1 MERMRNKHIICTLLV
16 ALLAVASAQA
26 QSLKELQAQ
35 QKKYAEEIEN
45 TGKMI
50 KQTKQ
55 NEKATENKINL
66 INQDIRTRKKLINS
80 INQELVELDK
90 EQNRLQNE
98 HTRLESELD
107 SLKRDYANLVQLT
120 HYTDLQQSPLLFLLS
135 AKDFN
140 QLVRRLRYMREFAAY
155 RQQQVERIE
164 NVKADIQIQSELIQD
179 NRKEKDNALKTQ
191 QRERDQLARNERKQK
206 AMLQD
211 LKKKEKE
218 LTAKQRQ
225 QQKKIDQLNKQIEQA
240 IAKQVDRKQQL
251 TKEQELIAGG
261 FAANKGRMPWPVA
274 TGFISGHYGKHQ
286 HHIYE
291 NVTLNNKGIYIQTTA
306 GSDARAVYEG
316 EVTTCM
322 VMGSTYAIIIQH
334 GNYRTVYTGIQSPY
348 VKPGD
353 KVTSKQAIGRIAS
366 NPDEDN
372 KTELQ
377 FQVWQDRELQ
387 NPELW
392 LAQ

>member
-1 MERMRNKHIICTLLV
+1 MNMKRFGYIVMLV
-16 ALLAVASAQA
+16 MLAAGMQA
-26 QSLKELQAQ
+26 QTLKELQAQ

-55 NEKATENKINL
+55 NEKATENKLNL

-80 INQELVELDK
+80 INQEIVALDQ
-90 EQNRLQNE
+90 EQSRLQGE
-98 HTRLESELD
+98 QSRLEAELD
-107 SLKRDYANLVQLT
+107 SLKRDYAHLVQLT
-120 HYTDLQQSPLLFLLS
+120 HYADLQQSPLLFLLS

-140 QLVRRLRYMREFAAY
+140 QLFRRIRYMREFAAY
-155 RQQQVERIE
+155 RQEQVARIE
-164 NVKADIQIQSELIQD
+164 GVKADIQIQSDLIQD
-179 NRKEKDNALKTQ
+179 NRKEKDSALKTQ

-211 LKKKEKE
+211 LKKKEKV
-218 LTAKQRQ
+218 LIAKQKQ
-225 QQKKIDQLNKQIEQA
+225 QQKKIDELNKQIERA
-240 IAKQVDRKQQL
+240 IARQVDRKQQL

-261 FAANKGRMPWPVA
+261 FAANKGRLPWPVEK
-274 TGFISGHYGKHQ
+274 GFISGHYGKHQ
-286 HHIYE
+286 HPVYE
-291 NVTLNNKGIYIQTTA
+291 NVTINNKGVYIQTTA
-306 GSDARAVYEG
+306 GSDARVVYEG

-322 VMGSTYAIIIQH
+322 VMGSTYAIIVQH
-334 GNYRTVYTGIQSPY
+334 GNYRTVYTGIQTPT
-348 VKPGD
+348 VKPGE
-353 KVTSKQAIGRIAS
+353 KVQAKQNIGRIAS
-366 NPDEDN
+366 NPDDDN

-377 FQVWQDRELQ
+377 FQVWEDRTLL

>member
-1 MERMRNKHIICTLLV
+1 MLV
-16 ALLAVASAQA
+16 MLAAGMQA
-26 QSLKELQAQ
+26 QTLKELQAQ

-55 NEKATENKINL
+55 NEKATENKLNL

-80 INQELVELDK
+80 INQEIVALDQ
-90 EQNRLQNE
+90 EQSRLQGE
-98 HTRLESELD
+98 QSRLEAELD
-107 SLKRDYANLVQLT
+107 SLKRDYAHLVQLT
-120 HYTDLQQSPLLFLLS
+120 HYADLQQSPLLFLLS

-140 QLVRRLRYMREFAAY
+140 QLFRRIRYMREFAAY
-155 RQQQVERIE
+155 RQEQVARIE
-164 NVKADIQIQSELIQD
+164 GVKADIQIQSDLIQD
-179 NRKEKDNALKTQ
+179 NRKEKDSALKTQ

-218 LTAKQRQ
+218 LIAKQKQ
-225 QQKKIDQLNKQIEQA
+225 QQKKIDELNKQIERA
-240 IAKQVDRKQQL
+240 IARQVDRKQQL

-261 FAANKGRMPWPVA
+261 FAANKGRLPWPVEK
-274 TGFISGHYGKHQ
+274 GFISGHYGKHQ
-286 HHIYE
+286 HPVYE
-291 NVTLNNKGIYIQTTA
+291 NVTINNKGVYIQTTA
-306 GSDARAVYEG
+306 GSDARVVYEG

-322 VMGSTYAIIIQH
+322 VMGSTYAIIVQH
-334 GNYRTVYTGIQSPY
+334 GNYRTVYTGIQTPT
-348 VKPGD
+348 VKPGE
-353 KVTSKQAIGRIAS
+353 KVQAKQNIGRIAS
-366 NPDEDN
+366 NPDDDN

-377 FQVWQDRELQ
+377 FQVWEDRTLL

>member
-1 MERMRNKHIICTLLV
+1 M
-16 ALLAVASAQA
+16 LAVAGMQA

-35 QKKYAEEIEN
+35 QKKYAEEIEH

-50 KQTKQ
+50 QQTKQ
-55 NEKATENKINL
+55 NEKATENKLSL

-80 INQELVELDK
+80 INQELIALDE
-90 EQNRLQNE
+90 EQGRLQDE
-98 HTRLESELD
+98 QARLELELD
-107 SLKRDYANLVQLT
+107 SLKKDYAHLVQLT
-120 HYTDLQQSPLLFLLS
+120 HYADMQQSPLLFLLS

-155 RQQQVERIE
+155 RQEQMARIE
-164 NVKADIQIQSELIQD
+164 QVKDDIQIRSDLLQD
-179 NRKEKDNALKTQ
+179 NRKEKDSALKSQ
-191 QRERDQLARNERKQK
+191 ERERDQLARNERKQK

-218 LTAKQRQ
+218 LVAKQRQ

-261 FAANKGRMPWPVA
+261 FAANKGRLPWPVA
-274 TGFISGHYGKHQ
+274 KGFISGHYGKHQ
-286 HHIYE
+286 HDVYE
-291 NVTLNNKGIYIQTTA
+291 NVTINNKGIYIQTTA

-322 VMGSTYAIIIQH
+322 VMGATYAIIVQH
-334 GNYRTVYTGIQSPY
+334 GNYRTVYTGIQTPA

-353 KVTSKQAIGRIAS
+353 KVQAKQSIGRIAS

-377 FQVWQDRELQ
+377 FQVWKDREIQ

-392 LAQ
+392 IAQ

>member
-1 MERMRNKHIICTLLV
+1 MYL
-16 ALLAVASAQA
+16 LLAAVCINAQD
-26 QSLKELQAQ
+26 LKELQAQ
-35 QKKYAEEIEN
+35 QKKYAEELEN

-50 KQTKQ
+50 SQTKQ
-55 NEKATENKINL
+55 NEKATENKLNL
-66 INQDIRTRKKLINS
+66 IGQDIRTRKKLINS
-80 INQELVELDK
+80 INQELVALDK

-98 HTRLESELD
+98 QSRLQAELD

-120 HYTDLQQSPLLFLLS
+120 HYADMQQSPLLFLLS

-140 QLVRRLRYMREFAAY
+140 QLFRRIRYMREFAAY
-155 RQQQVERIE
+155 RQEQVERIE
-164 NVKADIQIQSELIQD
+164 SIKADIQIQTNLIQD
-179 NRKEKDNALKTQ
+179 NRKEKDSALKTQ

-218 LTAKQRQ
+218 LIAKQKQ
-225 QQKKIDQLNKQIEQA
+225 QQKKIDELNKQIEKA

-261 FAANKGRMPWPVA
+261 FAANKGRLPWPVEK
-274 TGFISGHYGKHQ
+274 GFISGHYGKHQ
-286 HHIYE
+286 HPVYE
-291 NVTLNNKGIYIQTTA
+291 NVTINNKGVYIQTTA
-306 GSDARAVYEG
+306 GSNARAVYEG

-322 VMGSTYAIIIQH
+322 VMGSTYAIIVQH
-334 GNYRTVYTGIQSPY
+334 GNYRTVYTGIQTPA

-353 KVTSKQAIGRIAS
+353 KIQAKQNIGKIAS
-366 NPDEDN
+366 NSDDDN

-377 FQVWQDRELQ
+377 FQVWEDRTLL

>member
-1 MERMRNKHIICTLLV
+1 M
-16 ALLAVASAQA
+16 
-26 QSLKELQAQ
+26 
-35 QKKYAEEIEN
+35 
-45 TGKMI
+45 
-50 KQTKQ
+50 
-55 NEKATENKINL
+55 
-66 INQDIRTRKKLINS
+66 
-80 INQELVELDK
+80 
-90 EQNRLQNE
+90 
-98 HTRLESELD
+98 
-107 SLKRDYANLVQLT
+107 
-120 HYTDLQQSPLLFLLS
+120 
-135 AKDFN
+135 
-140 QLVRRLRYMREFAAY
+140 
-155 RQQQVERIE
+155 
-164 NVKADIQIQSELIQD
+164 
-179 NRKEKDNALKTQ
+179 
-191 QRERDQLARNERKQK
+191 
-206 AMLQD
+206 
-211 LKKKEKE
+211 
-218 LTAKQRQ
+218 
-225 QQKKIDQLNKQIEQA
+225 
-240 IAKQVDRKQQL
+240 DRKQQL

>member
-1 MERMRNKHIICTLLV
+1 MKRFGYIVMLV
-16 ALLAVASAQA
+16 MLAVGMQA
-26 QSLKELQAQ
+26 QTLKELQAQ

-55 NEKATENKINL
+55 NEKATENKLNL

-80 INQELVELDK
+80 INQEIVALDQ
-90 EQNRLQNE
+90 EQSRLQGE
-98 HTRLESELD
+98 QSRLEAELD
-107 SLKRDYANLVQLT
+107 SLKRDYAHLVQLT
-120 HYTDLQQSPLLFLLS
+120 HYADLQQSPLLFLLS

-140 QLVRRLRYMREFAAY
+140 QLFRRIRYMREFAAY
-155 RQQQVERIE
+155 RQEQVARIE
-164 NVKADIQIQSELIQD
+164 GVKADIQIQSDLIQD
-179 NRKEKDNALKTQ
+179 NRKEKDSALKTQ

-218 LTAKQRQ
+218 LIAKQKQ
-225 QQKKIDQLNKQIEQA
+225 QQKKIDELNKQIERA
-240 IAKQVDRKQQL
+240 IARQVDRKQQL

-261 FAANKGRMPWPVA
+261 FAANKGRLPWPVEK
-274 TGFISGHYGKHQ
+274 GFISGHYGKHQ
-286 HHIYE
+286 HPVYE
-291 NVTLNNKGIYIQTTA
+291 NVTINNKGVYIQTTA
-306 GSDARAVYEG
+306 GSDARVVYEG

-322 VMGSTYAIIIQH
+322 VMGSTYAIIVQH
-334 GNYRTVYTGIQSPY
+334 GNYRTVYTGIQTPT
-348 VKPGD
+348 VKPGE
-353 KVTSKQAIGRIAS
+353 KVQAKQNIGRIAS
-366 NPDEDN
+366 NPDDDN

-377 FQVWQDRELQ
+377 FQVWEDRTLL

>member
-1 MERMRNKHIICTLLV
+1 MKRIGYILVLMLV
-16 ALLAVASAQA
+16 AAGMQA
-26 QSLKELQAQ
+26 QTLKELQAQ

-66 INQDIRTRKKLINS
+66 IGQDIRTRKKLINS
-80 INQELVELDK
+80 INQEIVALDQ
-90 EQNRLQNE
+90 EQNRLQDE
-98 HTRLESELD
+98 RTRLELELD
-107 SLKRDYANLVQLT
+107 SLKQDYARLVQLT
-120 HYTDLQQSPLLFLLS
+120 HYADMQQSPLLFLLS
-135 AKDFN
+135 AQDFN
-140 QLVRRLRYMREFAAY
+140 QLFRRIRYMREFAMY
-155 RQQQVERIE
+155 RQQQVQKIE
-164 NVKADIQIQSELIQD
+164 SLKADIQIQSDLILD
-179 NRKEKDNALKTQ
+179 NRKEKDSALKTQ

-218 LTAKQRQ
+218 LVAKQKQ
-225 QQKKIDQLNKQIEQA
+225 QQKKIDELNKQIERA
-240 IAKQVDRKQQL
+240 IARQVDQKQQL

-261 FAANKGRMPWPVA
+261 FAANKGRLPWPVEK
-274 TGFISGHYGKHQ
+274 GYISGHYGKHQ
-286 HHIYE
+286 HPIYE
-291 NVTLNNKGIYIQTTA
+291 NVTINNKGVYIQTTA

-322 VMGSTYAIIIQH
+322 IMGSTYAIIVQH
-334 GNYRTVYTGIQSPY
+334 GNYRTVYTGIQTPA

-353 KVTSKQAIGRIAS
+353 KVQAKQNIGRIAS

-377 FQVWQDRELQ
+377 FQVWEDRQLL

>member
-1 MERMRNKHIICTLLV
+1 MRVHRLHIVLYL
-16 ALLAVASAQA
+16 LLAAVCINAQN
-26 QSLKELQAQ
+26 LKELQAQ
-35 QKKYAEEIEN
+35 QKKYAEELEN

-50 KQTKQ
+50 SQTKQ
-55 NEKATENKINL
+55 NEKATENKLNL
-66 INQDIRTRKKLINS
+66 IGQDIRTRKKLIYS
-80 INQELVELDK
+80 INQELVALDK

-98 HTRLESELD
+98 QSRLQAELD

-120 HYTDLQQSPLLFLLS
+120 HYADMQQSPLLFLLS

-140 QLVRRLRYMREFAAY
+140 QLFRRIRYMREFAAY
-155 RQQQVERIE
+155 RQEQVERIE
-164 NVKADIQIQSELIQD
+164 SIKADIQIQTNLIQD
-179 NRKEKDNALKTQ
+179 NRKEKDSALKTQ

-218 LTAKQRQ
+218 LIAKQKQ
-225 QQKKIDQLNKQIEQA
+225 QQKKIDELNKQIEKA

-261 FAANKGRMPWPVA
+261 FAANKGRLPWPVEK
-274 TGFISGHYGKHQ
+274 GFISGHYGKHQ
-286 HHIYE
+286 HPVYE
-291 NVTLNNKGIYIQTTA
+291 NVTINNKGVYIQTTA
-306 GSDARAVYEG
+306 GSNARAVYEG

-322 VMGSTYAIIIQH
+322 VMGSTYAIIVQH
-334 GNYRTVYTGIQSPY
+334 GNYRTVYTGIQTPA

-353 KVTSKQAIGRIAS
+353 KIQAKQNIGKIAS
-366 NPDEDN
+366 NSDDDN

-377 FQVWQDRELQ
+377 FQVWEDRTLL

>member
-1 MERMRNKHIICTLLV
+1 MRVHRLHIFLYL
-16 ALLAVASAQA
+16 LLAAVCINAQD
-26 QSLKELQAQ
+26 LKELQAQ
-35 QKKYAEEIEN
+35 QKKYAEELEN

-50 KQTKQ
+50 SQTKQ
-55 NEKATENKINL
+55 NEKATENKLNL
-66 INQDIRTRKKLINS
+66 IGQDIRTRKKLIYS
-80 INQELVELDK
+80 INQELVALDK

-98 HTRLESELD
+98 QSRLQAELD

-120 HYTDLQQSPLLFLLS
+120 HYADMQQSPLLFLLS

-140 QLVRRLRYMREFAAY
+140 QLFRRIRYMREFAAY
-155 RQQQVERIE
+155 RQEQVERIE
-164 NVKADIQIQSELIQD
+164 SIKADIQIQTSLIQD
-179 NRKEKDNALKTQ
+179 NRKEKDSALKTQ

-218 LTAKQRQ
+218 LIAKQKR
-225 QQKKIDQLNKQIEQA
+225 QQKKIDELNKQIEKA

-261 FAANKGRMPWPVA
+261 FAANKGRLPWPVEK
-274 TGFISGHYGKHQ
+274 GFISGHYGKHQ
-286 HHIYE
+286 HPVYE
-291 NVTLNNKGIYIQTTA
+291 NVTINNKGVYIQTTA
-306 GSDARAVYEG
+306 GSNARAVYEG

-322 VMGSTYAIIIQH
+322 VMGSTYAIIVQH
-334 GNYRTVYTGIQSPY
+334 GNYRTVYTGIQTPA

-353 KVTSKQAIGRIAS
+353 KIQAKQNIGKIAS

-377 FQVWQDRELQ
+377 FQVWEDRTLL

>member
-1 MERMRNKHIICTLLV
+1 MRVHRLHIVLYL
-16 ALLAVASAQA
+16 LLAAVCINAQN
-26 QSLKELQAQ
+26 LKELQAQ
-35 QKKYAEEIEN
+35 QKKYAEELEN

-50 KQTKQ
+50 SQTKQ
-55 NEKATENKINL
+55 NEKATENKLNL
-66 INQDIRTRKKLINS
+66 IGQDIRTRKKLINS
-80 INQELVELDK
+80 INQELVALDK

-98 HTRLESELD
+98 QSRLQAELD

-120 HYTDLQQSPLLFLLS
+120 HYADMQQSPLLFLLS

-140 QLVRRLRYMREFAAY
+140 QLFRRIRYMREFAAY
-155 RQQQVERIE
+155 RQEQVERIE
-164 NVKADIQIQSELIQD
+164 SIKADIQIQTNLIQD
-179 NRKEKDNALKTQ
+179 NRKEKDSALKTQ

-218 LTAKQRQ
+218 LIAKQKQ
-225 QQKKIDQLNKQIEQA
+225 QQKKIDELNKQIEKA

-261 FAANKGRMPWPVA
+261 FAANKGRLPWPVEK
-274 TGFISGHYGKHQ
+274 GFISGHYGKHQ
-286 HHIYE
+286 HPVYE
-291 NVTLNNKGIYIQTTA
+291 NVTINNKGVYIQTTA
-306 GSDARAVYEG
+306 GSNARAVYEG

-322 VMGSTYAIIIQH
+322 VMGSTYAIIVQH
-334 GNYRTVYTGIQSPY
+334 GNYRTVYTGIQTPA

-353 KVTSKQAIGRIAS
+353 KIQAKQNIGKIAS
-366 NPDEDN
+366 NSDEDN

-377 FQVWQDRELQ
+377 FQVWEDRTLL

>member
-1 MERMRNKHIICTLLV
+1 MNKYILFPLLF
-16 ALLAVASAQA
+16 AMLAAVSIHAQT
-26 QSLKELQAQ
+26 LKELQAQ
-35 QKKYAEEIEN
+35 QKKYAEEIET

-55 NEKATENKINL
+55 NEKATENKLNL

-80 INQELVELDK
+80 INQEIIALDE
-90 EQNRLQNE
+90 EQSRLQGE
-98 HTRLESELD
+98 RSRLEIELD
-107 SLKRDYANLVQLT
+107 SLKQDYARLIQLT
-120 HYTDLQQSPLLFLLS
+120 HYADMQQSPLLFLLS
-135 AKDFN
+135 AEDFN
-140 QLVRRLRYMREFAAY
+140 QLFRRIRYMREFAMY

-164 NVKADIQIQSELIQD
+164 NVKAEIQIQSELIQD
-179 NRKEKDNALKTQ
+179 NRKEKDSALKTQ

-211 LKKKEKE
+211 LKKQEKQ
-218 LTAKQRQ
+218 LIAKQKQ
-225 QQKKIDQLNKQIEQA
+225 QQKKIDELNKQIERA
-240 IAKQVDRKQQL
+240 IARQVDRKQQL

-261 FAANKGRMPWPVA
+261 FAANKGRLPWPVA
-274 TGFISGHYGKHQ
+274 KGFISGHYGKHQ
-286 HHIYE
+286 HPVYE
-291 NVTLNNKGIYIQTTA
+291 NVTINNKGIYIQTTTGA
-306 GSDARAVYEG
+306 DARAVYEG

-322 VMGSTYAIIIQH
+322 VMGSTYAIIVQH
-334 GNYRTVYTGIQSPY
+334 GNYRTVYTGIQTPA

-353 KVTSKQAIGRIAS
+353 KVQAKQTIGRIAS
-366 NPDEDN
+366 NPDDDN

-377 FQVWQDRELQ
+377 FQVWQDRELL

>member
-1 MERMRNKHIICTLLV
+1 MRKHLLYTLLL
-16 ALLAVASAQA
+16 ALLAVAGMNA

-35 QKKYAEEIEN
+35 QKKYAEELEN
-45 TGKMI
+45 TGKMLN
-50 KQTKQ
+50 QTKQ
-55 NEKATENKINL
+55 NEKATENKLNL

-80 INQELVELDK
+80 ISKEIVALDE
-90 EQNRLQNE
+90 EQLRLQDE
-98 HTRLESELD
+98 RTRLEHELD
-107 SLKRDYANLVQLT
+107 SLKQDYARLVQLT
-120 HYTDLQQSPLLFLLS
+120 HYADMQQSPLLFLLS

-140 QLVRRLRYMREFAAY
+140 QLFRRIRYMREFALY

-164 NVKADIQIQSELIQD
+164 SLKADIQIQSNLIQD
-179 NRKEKDNALKTQ
+179 NRREKDSALKTQ
-191 QRERDQLARNERKQK
+191 QRENDQLARNERKQK

-211 LKKKEKE
+211 LKKKEKQ
-218 LTAKQRQ
+218 LITKQKQ
-225 QQKKIDQLNKQIEQA
+225 QQKKIDELNKQIEHA

-261 FAANKGRMPWPVA
+261 FAANKGRLPWPVEK
-274 TGFISGHYGKHQ
+274 GFISGHYGKHQ
-286 HHIYE
+286 HPIYE
-291 NVTLNNKGIYIQTTA
+291 NVTINNKGVYIQTTN
-306 GSDARAVYEG
+306 GSNARAVYEG

-322 VMGSTYAIIIQH
+322 VMGSTYAIIVQH
-334 GNYRTVYTGIQSPY
+334 GNYRTVYTGIQSPA

-353 KVTSKQAIGRIAS
+353 KVAAKQYLGRIAS
-366 NPDEDN
+366 NSDDDN

>member
-1 MERMRNKHIICTLLV
+1 MRVYRLHIVLYL
-16 ALLAVASAQA
+16 LLAAVCINAQD
-26 QSLKELQAQ
+26 LKELQAQ
-35 QKKYAEEIEN
+35 QKKYAEELEN

-50 KQTKQ
+50 SQTKQ
-55 NEKATENKINL
+55 NEKATENKLNL
-66 INQDIRTRKKLINS
+66 IGQDIRTRKKLINS
-80 INQELVELDK
+80 INQELVALDK

-98 HTRLESELD
+98 QSRLEAELD

-120 HYTDLQQSPLLFLLS
+120 HYADMQQSPLLFLLS

-140 QLVRRLRYMREFAAY
+140 QLFRRIRYMREFAAY
-155 RQQQVERIE
+155 RQEQVERIE
-164 NVKADIQIQSELIQD
+164 NIKADIQIQSNLIQD

-218 LTAKQRQ
+218 LTAKQKQ
-225 QQKKIDQLNKQIEQA
+225 QQKKIDELNKQIEKA

-261 FAANKGRMPWPVA
+261 FAANKGRLPWPVEK
-274 TGFISGHYGKHQ
+274 GFISGHYGKHQ
-286 HHIYE
+286 HPVYE
-291 NVTLNNKGIYIQTTA
+291 NVTINNKGVYIQTTA
-306 GSDARAVYEG
+306 GSNARVVYEG

-322 VMGSTYAIIIQH
+322 VMGSTYAIIVQH
-334 GNYRTVYTGIQSPY
+334 GNYRTVYTGIQTPA

-353 KVTSKQAIGRIAS
+353 KVKAKQNIGKIAS
-366 NPDEDN
+366 NPDDDN

-377 FQVWQDRELQ
+377 FQVWEDRTLL

>member
-1 MERMRNKHIICTLLV
+1 MVMLV
-16 ALLAVASAQA
+16 MLAVGVQA
-26 QSLKELQAQ
+26 QTLKELQAQ

-55 NEKATENKINL
+55 NEKATENKLNL

-80 INQELVELDK
+80 INQEIVALDQ
-90 EQNRLQNE
+90 EQSRLQGE
-98 HTRLESELD
+98 QSRLEAELD
-107 SLKRDYANLVQLT
+107 SLKRDYAHLVQLT
-120 HYTDLQQSPLLFLLS
+120 HYADMQQSPLLFLLS

-140 QLVRRLRYMREFAAY
+140 QLFRRVRYMREFAAY
-155 RQQQVERIE
+155 RQEQVARIE
-164 NVKADIQIQSELIQD
+164 GVKADIQIQSNLIQD
-179 NRKEKDNALKTQ
+179 NRKEKDSALKAQ

-218 LTAKQRQ
+218 LIAKQRQ
-225 QQKKIDQLNKQIEQA
+225 QQKKIDELNKQIERA
-240 IAKQVDRKQQL
+240 IARQVDRKQQL

-261 FAANKGRMPWPVA
+261 FAANKGRLPWPVEK
-274 TGFISGHYGKHQ
+274 GFISGHYGKHQ
-286 HHIYE
+286 HPVYE
-291 NVTLNNKGIYIQTTA
+291 NVTINNKGVYIQTTA

-322 VMGSTYAIIIQH
+322 VMGSTYAIIVQH
-334 GNYRTVYTGIQSPY
+334 GNYRTVYTGIQTPS
-348 VKPGD
+348 VKPGE
-353 KVTSKQAIGRIAS
+353 KVKAKQNIGRIAS
-366 NPDEDN
+366 NPDDDN

-377 FQVWQDRELQ
+377 FQVWEDRTLL

>member
-1 MERMRNKHIICTLLV
+1 MSRKNILTLFV
-16 ALLAVASAQA
+16 AMLAAVSMNAQT
-26 QSLKELQAQ
+26 LKELQAQ
-35 QKKYAEEIEN
+35 QKKYAEEIET

-55 NEKATENKINL
+55 NEKATENKLNL

-80 INQELVELDK
+80 INQEIVALDQ
-90 EQNRLQNE
+90 EQTRLKVE
-98 HTRLESELD
+98 HTRLEQELD
-107 SLKRDYANLVQLT
+107 SLKQDYARLVQLT
-120 HYTDLQQSPLLFLLS
+120 HYADMQQSPLLFLLS
-135 AKDFN
+135 AQDFN
-140 QLVRRLRYMREFAAY
+140 QLFRRIRYMREFAVY
-155 RQQQVERIE
+155 RQQQVAQIE
-164 NVKADIQIQSELIQD
+164 NVKADIQIQADLIQD
-179 NRKEKDNALKTQ
+179 NRREKDNALKTQ

-218 LTAKQRQ
+218 LIAKQRQ
-225 QQKKIDQLNKQIEQA
+225 QQKKIDELNKQIERA

-261 FAANKGRMPWPVA
+261 FAANKGRLPWPVA
-274 TGFISGHYGKHQ
+274 KGFISGHYGKHQ
-286 HHIYE
+286 HPVYE
-291 NVTLNNKGIYIQTTA
+291 NVTLNNKGVYIQTPA

-334 GNYRTVYTGIQSPY
+334 GNYRTVYTGIQTPT
-348 VKPGD
+348 VKPGQ
-353 KVTSKQAIGRIAS
+353 KVQAKQSIGKIAS
-366 NPDEDN
+366 NPDDDN

-377 FQVWQDRELQ
+377 FQVWQDREIQ

>member
-1 MERMRNKHIICTLLV
+1 MRVQRLHIVLYL
-16 ALLAVASAQA
+16 LLAVVCISAQD
-26 QSLKELQAQ
+26 LKELQAQ
-35 QKKYAEEIEN
+35 QKKYAEELEN

-50 KQTKQ
+50 SQTKQ
-55 NEKATENKINL
+55 NEKATENKLNL
-66 INQDIRTRKKLINS
+66 IGQDIRTRKKLINS
-80 INQELVELDK
+80 INQELVALDK

-98 HTRLESELD
+98 QSRLEAELD

-120 HYTDLQQSPLLFLLS
+120 HYADMQQSPLLFLLS

-140 QLVRRLRYMREFAAY
+140 QLFRRIRYMREFAAY
-155 RQQQVERIE
+155 RQEQVERIE
-164 NVKADIQIQSELIQD
+164 NIKADIQIQSNLIQD

-218 LTAKQRQ
+218 LTAKQKQ
-225 QQKKIDQLNKQIEQA
+225 QQKKIDELNKQIEKA

-261 FAANKGRMPWPVA
+261 FAANKGRLPWPVEK
-274 TGFISGHYGKHQ
+274 GFISGHYGKHQ
-286 HHIYE
+286 HPVYE
-291 NVTLNNKGIYIQTTA
+291 NVTINNKGVYIQTTA
-306 GSDARAVYEG
+306 GSNARVVYEG

-322 VMGSTYAIIIQH
+322 VMGSTYAIIVQH
-334 GNYRTVYTGIQSPY
+334 GNYRTVYTGIQTPA

-353 KVTSKQAIGRIAS
+353 KVKAKQNIGKIAS
-366 NPDEDN
+366 NPDDDN

-377 FQVWQDRELQ
+377 FQVWEDRTLL

>member
-1 MERMRNKHIICTLLV
+1 MKRFGYIVMLV
-16 ALLAVASAQA
+16 MLAVGMQA
-26 QSLKELQAQ
+26 QTLKELQAQ

-55 NEKATENKINL
+55 NEKATENKLNL

-80 INQELVELDK
+80 INQEIVALDQ
-90 EQNRLQNE
+90 EQSRLQGE
-98 HTRLESELD
+98 QSRLEAE
-107 SLKRDYANLVQLT
+107 LKRDYAHLVQLT
-120 HYTDLQQSPLLFLLS
+120 HYADLQQSPLLFLLS

-140 QLVRRLRYMREFAAY
+140 QLFRRIRYMREFAAY
-155 RQQQVERIE
+155 RQEQVARIE
-164 NVKADIQIQSELIQD
+164 GVKADIQIQSDLIQD
-179 NRKEKDNALKTQ
+179 NRKEKDSALKTQ

-218 LTAKQRQ
+218 LIAKQKQ
-225 QQKKIDQLNKQIEQA
+225 QQKKIDELNKQIERA
-240 IAKQVDRKQQL
+240 IARQVDRKQQL

-261 FAANKGRMPWPVA
+261 FAANKGRLPWPVEK
-274 TGFISGHYGKHQ
+274 GFISGHYGKHQ
-286 HHIYE
+286 HPVYE
-291 NVTLNNKGIYIQTTA
+291 NVTINNKGVYIQTTA
-306 GSDARAVYEG
+306 GSDARVVYEG

-322 VMGSTYAIIIQH
+322 VMGSTYAIIVQH
-334 GNYRTVYTGIQSPY
+334 GNYRTVYTGIQTPT
-348 VKPGD
+348 VKPGE
-353 KVTSKQAIGRIAS
+353 KVQAKQNIGRIAS
-366 NPDEDN
+366 NPDDDN

-377 FQVWQDRELQ
+377 FQVWEDRTLL

>member
-1 MERMRNKHIICTLLV
+1 MRYIAQILILLM
-16 ALLAVASAQA
+16 LATVGIDAQT
-26 QSLKELQAQ
+26 LKELQAQ
-35 QKKYAEEIEN
+35 QKKYAEEIEH

-50 KQTKQ
+50 NQTKQ
-55 NEKATENKINL
+55 NEKATENKLNL

-80 INQELVELDK
+80 INKELVALDV
-90 EQNRLQNE
+90 EQSRLQGE
-98 HTRLESELD
+98 QARLEAELD
-107 SLKRDYANLVQLT
+107 SLKQDYARLVQLT
-120 HYTDLQQSPLLFLLS
+120 HYADMQQSPLLFLLS

-140 QLVRRLRYMREFAAY
+140 QLFRRIRYMREFAAY
-155 RQQQVERIE
+155 RQEQVARIE
-164 NVKADIQIQSELIQD
+164 SIKADIQIQSNLIQD
-179 NRKEKDNALKTQ
+179 NRKEKDSALKAQ

-218 LTAKQRQ
+218 LVAKQRQ
-225 QQKKIDQLNKQIEQA
+225 QQKKIDELNKQIERA
-240 IAKQVDRKQQL
+240 IARQVDKKQQL

-261 FAANKGRMPWPVA
+261 FAANKGRLPWPVEK
-274 TGFISGHYGKHQ
+274 GFISGHYGKHQ
-286 HHIYE
+286 HPIYE
-291 NVTLNNKGIYIQTTA
+291 NVTINNKGIYIQTTA
-306 GSDARAVYEG
+306 GANARAVYEG

-322 VMGSTYAIIIQH
+322 VMGATYAIIVQH
-334 GNYRTVYTGIQSPY
+334 GNYRTVYTGIQTPA

-353 KVTSKQAIGRIAS
+353 KVQAKQVIGKIAS
-366 NPDEDN
+366 NADDDN

-377 FQVWQDRELQ
+377 FQVWEDRELQ

>member
-1 MERMRNKHIICTLLV
+1 M
-16 ALLAVASAQA
+16 LASVSINGQT
-26 QSLKELQAQ
+26 LKELQAQ
-35 QKKYAEEIEN
+35 QKKYSEELET
-45 TGKMI
+45 TGKML

-55 NEKATENKINL
+55 NEKTTENKINL
-66 INQDIRTRKKLINS
+66 IGQDIRTRKKLINS
-80 INQELVELDK
+80 ISQEIIALDQ
-90 EQNRLQNE
+90 EQTRLQGE
-98 HTRLESELD
+98 RTRLETELD
-107 SLKRDYANLVQLT
+107 SLKQDYAHLVQLT
-120 HYTDLQQSPLLFLLS
+120 HYADLQQSPLLFLLS
-135 AKDFN
+135 AEDFN
-140 QLVRRLRYMREFAAY
+140 QLFRRVRYMREFAAY
-155 RQQQVERIE
+155 RQQQVARIE
-164 NVKADIQIQSELIQD
+164 GVKADIQIQSELIQD
-179 NRKEKDNALKTQ
+179 NRKEKDSALKTQ
-191 QRERDQLARNERKQK
+191 QREQDQLARNERKQK

-218 LTAKQRQ
+218 LIAKQKQ
-225 QQKKIDQLNKQIEQA
+225 QQKKIDELNKQIERA

-261 FAANKGRMPWPVA
+261 FAANKGRLPWPVA
-274 TGFISGHYGKHQ
+274 KGFISGHYGKHQ
-286 HHIYE
+286 HPVYE
-291 NVTLNNKGIYIQTTA
+291 NVTLNNKGVYIQTTA

-334 GNYRTVYTGIQSPY
+334 GNYRTVYTGIQTPA
-348 VKPGD
+348 VKPSD
-353 KVTSKQAIGRIAS
+353 KVQAKQAIGRIAS
-366 NPDEDN
+366 NPDDDN

>member
-1 MERMRNKHIICTLLV
+1 MKNRIIYVLV
-16 ALLAVASAQA
+16 CAMLASVSINGQT
-26 QSLKELQAQ
+26 LKELQAQ
-35 QKKYAEEIEN
+35 QKKYSEELET
-45 TGKMI
+45 TGTMLKH
-50 KQTKQ
+50 TKQ
-55 NEKATENKINL
+55 NEKTTENKINL
-66 INQDIRTRKKLINS
+66 IGQDIRTRKKLINS
-80 INQELVELDK
+80 INQEIIALDQ
-90 EQNRLQNE
+90 EQTRLQGE
-98 HTRLESELD
+98 RTRLETELD
-107 SLKRDYANLVQLT
+107 SLKQDYAHLVQLT
-120 HYTDLQQSPLLFLLS
+120 HYADLQQSPLLFLLS
-135 AKDFN
+135 AEDFN
-140 QLVRRLRYMREFAAY
+140 QLFRRVRYMREFAAY
-155 RQQQVERIE
+155 RQQQVARIE
-164 NVKADIQIQSELIQD
+164 GVRADIQIQSELIQD
-179 NRKEKDNALKTQ
+179 NRKEKDSALKTQ
-191 QRERDQLARNERKQK
+191 QREQDQLARNERKQK

-218 LTAKQRQ
+218 LIAKQKQ
-225 QQKKIDQLNKQIEQA
+225 QQKKIDELNKQIERA

-261 FAANKGRMPWPVA
+261 FAANKGRLPWPVA
-274 TGFISGHYGKHQ
+274 KGFISGHYGKHQ
-286 HHIYE
+286 HPVYE
-291 NVTLNNKGIYIQTTA
+291 NVTLNNKGVYIQTTA

-334 GNYRTVYTGIQSPY
+334 GNYRTVYTGIQTPA

-353 KVTSKQAIGRIAS
+353 KVQAKQAIGRIAS
-366 NPDEDN
+366 NPDDDN

>member
-1 MERMRNKHIICTLLV
+1 MRYIAHILILLM
-16 ALLAVASAQA
+16 LATVGIDAQT
-26 QSLKELQAQ
+26 LKELQAQ
-35 QKKYAEEIEN
+35 QKKYAEEIEH

-50 KQTKQ
+50 NQTKQ
-55 NEKATENKINL
+55 NEKATENKLNL

-80 INQELVELDK
+80 INKELVALDV
-90 EQNRLQNE
+90 EQSRLQGE
-98 HTRLESELD
+98 QARLEAELD
-107 SLKRDYANLVQLT
+107 SLKQDYARLVQLT
-120 HYTDLQQSPLLFLLS
+120 HYADMQQSPLLFLLS

-140 QLVRRLRYMREFAAY
+140 QLFRRIRYMREFAAY
-155 RQQQVERIE
+155 RQEQVARIE
-164 NVKADIQIQSELIQD
+164 SIKADIQIQSNLIQD
-179 NRKEKDNALKTQ
+179 NRKEKDSALKVQ

-218 LTAKQRQ
+218 LVAKQRQ
-225 QQKKIDQLNKQIEQA
+225 QQKKIDELNKQIERA
-240 IAKQVDRKQQL
+240 IARQVDKKQQL

-261 FAANKGRMPWPVA
+261 FAANKGRLPWPVEK
-274 TGFISGHYGKHQ
+274 GFISGHYGKHQ
-286 HHIYE
+286 HPVYE
-291 NVTLNNKGIYIQTTA
+291 NVTINNKGIYIQTTA
-306 GSDARAVYEG
+306 GANARAVYEG

-322 VMGSTYAIIIQH
+322 VMGATYAIIVQH
-334 GNYRTVYTGIQSPY
+334 GNYRTVYTGIQTPA

-353 KVTSKQAIGRIAS
+353 KVQAKQVIGKIAS
-366 NPDEDN
+366 NADDDN

-377 FQVWQDRELQ
+377 FQVWEDRELQ

>member
-1 MERMRNKHIICTLLV
+1 MRVQRLHLVLII
-16 ALLAVASAQA
+16 LLAAVSISAQD
-26 QSLKELQAQ
+26 LKELQAQ
-35 QKKYAEEIEN
+35 QKKYAEELEN

-50 KQTKQ
+50 SQTKQ
-55 NEKATENKINL
+55 NEKATENKLNL
-66 INQDIRTRKKLINS
+66 IGQDIRTRKKLINS
-80 INQELVELDK
+80 INQELVALDK

-98 HTRLESELD
+98 QSRMEAELD
-107 SLKRDYANLVQLT
+107 SLKRDYAHLVQLT
-120 HYTDLQQSPLLFLLS
+120 HYADMQQSPLLFLLS

-140 QLVRRLRYMREFAAY
+140 QLFRRIRYMREFAAY
-155 RQQQVERIE
+155 RQEQVARIE
-164 NVKADIQIQSELIQD
+164 NIKADIQIQSNLIQD
-179 NRKEKDNALKTQ
+179 NRKEKDSALKTQ

-218 LTAKQRQ
+218 LTAKQKQ
-225 QQKKIDQLNKQIEQA
+225 QQKKIDELNKQIEKA

-261 FAANKGRMPWPVA
+261 FAANKGRLPWPVEK
-274 TGFISGHYGKHQ
+274 GFISGHYGKHQ
-286 HHIYE
+286 HPVYE
-291 NVTLNNKGIYIQTTA
+291 NVTINNKGVYIQTTA
-306 GSDARAVYEG
+306 GSNARVVYEG

-322 VMGSTYAIIIQH
+322 VMGSTYAIIVQH
-334 GNYRTVYTGIQSPY
+334 GNYRTVYTGIQAPA

-353 KVTSKQAIGRIAS
+353 KVKAKQNIGKIAS
-366 NPDEDN
+366 NPDDDN

-377 FQVWQDRELQ
+377 FQVWEDRTLL

>member
-1 MERMRNKHIICTLLV
+1 MVMLV
-16 ALLAVASAQA
+16 MLAVGVQA
-26 QSLKELQAQ
+26 QTLKELQAQ

-55 NEKATENKINL
+55 NEKATENKLNL

-80 INQELVELDK
+80 INQEIVALDQ
-90 EQNRLQNE
+90 EQSRLQGE
-98 HTRLESELD
+98 QSRLAAELD
-107 SLKRDYANLVQLT
+107 SLKRDYAHLVQLT
-120 HYTDLQQSPLLFLLS
+120 HYADMQQSPLLFLLS

-140 QLVRRLRYMREFAAY
+140 QLFRRVRYMREFAAY
-155 RQQQVERIE
+155 RQEQVARIE
-164 NVKADIQIQSELIQD
+164 GVKADIQIQSNLIQD
-179 NRKEKDNALKTQ
+179 NRKEKDSALKAQ

-211 LKKKEKE
+211 LKKKEKA
-218 LTAKQRQ
+218 LIAKQRQ
-225 QQKKIDQLNKQIEQA
+225 QQKKIDELNKQIERA
-240 IAKQVDRKQQL
+240 IARQVDRKQQL

-261 FAANKGRMPWPVA
+261 FAANKGRLPWPVEK
-274 TGFISGHYGKHQ
+274 GFISGHYGKHQ
-286 HHIYE
+286 HPVYE
-291 NVTLNNKGIYIQTTA
+291 NVTINNKGVYIQTTA

-322 VMGSTYAIIIQH
+322 VMGSTYAIIVQH
-334 GNYRTVYTGIQSPY
+334 GNYRTVYTGIQTPS
-348 VKPGD
+348 VKPGE
-353 KVTSKQAIGRIAS
+353 KVKAKQNIGRIAS
-366 NPDEDN
+366 NPDDDN

-377 FQVWQDRELQ
+377 FQVWEDRTLL